1 MDVNKKYKAAVQC
14 STEDMIAQKPLE
26 LKVNAVLSGQRIE
39 CGACRALLA
48 KRLSPHGIHD
58 FNGESATEFMRS
70 QEPRF
75 VKKVQSE
82 PNTIEIKCKHRSK
95 GIACD
100 YVNVIS
106 L

>member
-1 MDVNKKYKAAVQC
+1 VEGDTWKSKFYDEAMMFTTTAVFRN
-14 STEDMIAQKPLE
+14 D
-26 LKVNAVLSGQRIE
+26 RIE
-39 CGACRALLA
+39 CGNCGALLA